1 MRSFLSPDLKEEIR
15 RKVDLVDLISTHVAL
30 RKAGKYYKGLCP
42 FHSEKTPSFH
52 VDREKG
58 LWHCFGCQKGGTA
71 FDFVM
76 QTANLTFP
84 EAVQELAHRAGVRLE
99 RTPEETRRTSERE
112 QLLRVLKA
120 AAAFFAAQLAEP
132 QTGRPAREYLDRRGI
147 DEPTVQRFGLGYAPA
162 EWDGLLSALTRKGYQ
177 PALLEQAGLVQSR
190 QRGEG
195 YYDLFR
201 HRLMFPIVDL
211 QDRPVAFGGRTLDPD
226 GQPKYLNSK
235 ETVAFSKG
243 KTLYGLSLARD
254 VIRQTDEIVVVE
266 GNIDAVTCHQY
277 GIDNAVASLG
287 TALSMDQVLLMKRF
301 AARAVLVYDADAAG
315 MAASERAMALFDEME
330 LSVRVVVLPSGD
342 PDGFIRAQGAEAF
355 RSLVALALPVFDY
368 QVAMAVRRHDPSTVE
383 GKVRIVDELLPA
395 LAGVANPVR
404 QAEYVRTLAERFSLA
419 EDAIRQRLR
428 SKGRGRTAGK
438 AQPPLEARPERAR
451 ERAERLLL
459 HLMIHEP
466 SLRRGVAARLGPDDF
481 ADPVHRAV
489 AVALFTAPD
498 EESERLRE
506 RLNEGEQAMFLRMLF
521 EDPPVEEKDTQKVV
535 DDAISYLAEREPAA
549 LRRDALAKEIQIA
562 AAAGDSE
569 KVRSLQMQYLKLVGT
584 TDAKEG

>member
-1 MRSFLSPDLKEEIR
+1 
-15 RKVDLVDLISTHVAL
+15 
-30 RKAGKYYKGLCP
+30 
-42 FHSEKTPSFH
+42 
-52 VDREKG
+52 
-58 LWHCFGCQKGGTA
+58 
-71 FDFVM
+71 
-76 QTANLTFP
+76 
-84 EAVQELAHRAGVRLE
+84 
-99 RTPEETRRTSERE
+99 
-112 QLLRVLKA
+112 
-120 AAAFFAAQLAEP
+120 
-132 QTGRPAREYLDRRGI
+132 
-147 DEPTVQRFGLGYAPA
+147 
-162 EWDGLLSALTRKGYQ
+162 
-177 PALLEQAGLVQSR
+177 
-190 QRGEG
+190 
-195 YYDLFR
+195 
-201 HRLMFPIVDL
+201 
-211 QDRPVAFGGRTLDPD
+211 
-226 GQPKYLNSK
+226 
-235 ETVAFSKG
+235 
-243 KTLYGLSLARD
+243 
-254 VIRQTDEIVVVE
+254 
-266 GNIDAVTCHQY
+266 
-277 GIDNAVASLG
+277 
-287 TALSMDQVLLMKRF
+287 
-301 AARAVLVYDADAAG
+301 
-315 MAASERAMALFDEME
+315 
-330 LSVRVVVLPSGD
+330 
-342 PDGFIRAQGAEAF
+342 
-355 RSLVALALPVFDY
+355 
-368 QVAMAVRRHDPSTVE
+368 
-383 GKVRIVDELLPA
+383 
-395 LAGVANPVR
+395 VANPVR